1 MSKHFGIG
9 PNGPYNMLLRE
20 GEEVSFQD
28 EGISCQGKEKFEYS
42 NSQEWKVSFQGK
54 EQFVYSSSKKEEDI
68 VHLKSQKEKKKTC
81 DDCGAPFG
89 SQGLKRHKRRN
100 CLGALRRNAV
110 DPENPLQCKNCLRT
124 FKDEKGFS
132 HHISRTIAKNI
143 DCKDIEPTGYNYQ
156 KKKPAA
162 EKHPAKKYFRDCDKC
177 GKRFHSIKYV
187 KSHLDKGRC
196 LGSMLLMAKNP
207 ENHLQCKNCM
217 RVFKHDVALNQH
229 IAATVAKGIKCQ
241 KTLEKRVKCDM
252 CGMSLFDKST
262 LKQHLRRCLGKRAL
276 EAKNAENSLQCNICM
291 RVFKNELSLNQHIAK
306 TVGKGINC
314 REKLQHC
321 DMSQMSNS
329 DHVTVKTHLSNGG
342 CATNNTDSFEKHGKK
357 FNPNQI
363 IVTPKDQC
371 LSEGDLKVKM
381 DKNRT
386 DKPIDSANSEAPSNS
401 RNADITL
408 KRESTETVTSS
419 DTLETLFIKEETMP
433 LADDDNVKATA
444 QSENHE
450 ISTYKLLLP
459 MLPVKLEEDGSSQD
473 SKMAHIEYFCSFC
486 DYSCSSKEVVN
497 LHMRT
502 IHNFEPNVLNGDN
515 LCYVYEGDKS
525 TEPRIES

>member
-1 MSKHFGIG
+1 MSKQFGIG
-9 PNGPYNMLLRE
+9 PNGPYNMLLRD
-20 GEEVSFQD
+20 GEEISLQ
-28 EGISCQGKEKFEYS
+28 EEETSCQEVEKFEYS
-42 NSQEWKVSFQGK
+42 NSQEK
-54 EQFVYSSSKKEEDI
+54 ETFVVYSSSEKEQKIVSLKGQKEE
-68 VHLKSQKEKKKTC
+68 KKTC
-81 DDCGAPFG
+81 DDCGAAFG
-89 SQGLKRHKRRN
+89 GNGLTKHLRRGY
-100 CLGALRRNAV
+100 CHGVVRRNAV

-124 FKDEKGFS
+124 FKSEQGFS
-132 HHISRTIAKNI
+132 IHISKTIAKNI
-143 DCKDIEPTGYNYQ
+143 DCKDIYIEPTGYKYQ
-156 KKKPAA
+156 KKRHPVK
-162 EKHPAKKYFRDCDKC
+162 KHPCECETC
-177 GKRFHSIKYV
+177 GKTFHSSYSV
-187 KSHLDKGRC
+187 KRHLDKGRC
-196 LGSMLLMAKNP
+196 LGSMLFKAKNP
-207 ENHLQCKNCM
+207 ENHLQCNNCL
-217 RVFKHDVALNQH
+217 RVFKHEVALNQH